1 MSEEF
6 VGWLDDEW
14 NTILDQSQPIVRC
27 RDCKFLEQYHVT
39 LKDHTWEHCW
49 CKRDD
54 DHLAHAEPD
63 GFCAWGVRRND
74 ERA

>member
-1 MSEEF
+1 MTEYVADRENVWPYGSHREE
-6 VGWLDDEW
+6 
-14 NTILDQSQPIVRC
+14 IVRC
-27 RDCKFLEQYHVT
+27 KDCELFEQYRVT
-39 LKDHTWEHCW
+39 LKGRTWEHYW

>member
-14 NTILDQSQPIVRC
+14 NVVLDQSQPIVRC
-27 RDCKFLEQYHVT
+27 RDCKYIETRGQRRY
-39 LKDHTWEHCW
+39 CN
-49 CKRDD
+49 
-54 DHLAHAEPD
+54 AHAGGYPEVALD
-63 GFCAWGVRRND
+63 DYCSWGERRND